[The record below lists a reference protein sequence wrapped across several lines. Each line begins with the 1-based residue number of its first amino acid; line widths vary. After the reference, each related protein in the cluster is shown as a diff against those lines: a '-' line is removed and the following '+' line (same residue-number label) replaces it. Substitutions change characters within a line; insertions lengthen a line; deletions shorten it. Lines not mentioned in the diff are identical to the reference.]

1 MLHGWHS
8 HSWNLHYPVFRRF
21 FLLTSLSVWF
31 MMLFLEQ
38 ALKPQR
44 NWGFPL
50 LPSCMASH
58 SSCASVWKT
67 ACGIHQQ
74 VTPALCWSRCLHKA
88 SEANPSVSCPRPFIM
103 SMVQT
108 SPISRTT
115 LACLNLKNNH
125 LLPEPY
131 CAPSRYVPM
140 QVAGVQDQS
149 ELPCKVPHGDSNL
162 FTHGCCY
169 SQMLRVE
176 NIWMGK
182 EWAFMMPYE
191 SQPTGQGVWSSLSFP
206 AKHESLGSHP
216 AAISACW
223 IVSSCIAHP
232 THLF

>member
-88 SEANPSVSCPRPFIM
+88 SEANALTIPSQAIHHVHGTDFPNLQNPTCMSEPQKQPSSPRALLCTKPSCPHASGWCAGPERAA
-103 SMVQT
+103 VQ
-108 SPISRTT
+108 SPTWR
-115 LACLNLKNNH
+115 LKSFH
-125 LLPEPY
+125 PWLL
-131 CAPSRYVPM
+131 
-140 QVAGVQDQS
+140 
-149 ELPCKVPHGDSNL
+149 L
-162 FTHGCCY
+162 FTNAEGWKH
-169 SQMLRVE
+169 M
-176 NIWMGK
+176 N
-182 EWAFMMPYE
+182 
-191 SQPTGQGVWSSLSFP
+191 GQGMGIYDAIWVPAHWSRCLIFP
-206 AKHESLGSHP
+206 EFYS
-216 AAISACW
+216 
-223 IVSSCIAHP
+223 
-232 THLF
+232 